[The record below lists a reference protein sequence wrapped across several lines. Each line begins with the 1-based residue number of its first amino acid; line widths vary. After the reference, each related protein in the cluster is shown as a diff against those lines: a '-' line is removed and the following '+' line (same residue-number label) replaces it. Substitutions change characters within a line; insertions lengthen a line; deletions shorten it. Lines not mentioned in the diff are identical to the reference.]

1 MSGGGDTPI
10 SKHWKYAMDTPYYI
24 AGRISE
30 DEPDTLM
37 AEIYSFVYNGE
48 TLDILFRDAGIA
60 ANLNKLSQ
68 EQLAL
73 VKTAIEA
80 HFNIELTQ
88 IARTIGKI
96 ENMGDTL
103 PDWDT
108 YETV

>member
-1 MSGGGDTPI
+1 
-10 SKHWKYAMDTPYYI
+10 MDSTHYV

-30 DEPDTLM
+30 DDPNTLM
-37 AEIYSFVYNGE
+37 ADMYAFVYNGN
-48 TLDILFRDAGIA
+48 TLDIIFNNVGIA
-60 ANLNKLSQ
+60 ADLYNLSP
-68 EQLAL
+68 EQKAQ

-96 ENMGDTL
+96 ENMGDEL